1 MFPPEVRAL
10 GVGLSYAVGNAI
22 FGGSA
27 EFVALSLKSA
37 GVESA
42 FYWYVSALCLVAL
55 IISLRMPDPQRDG
68 HLKGDVAMNP
78 DDEHGEADAASGK
91 LHKPA

>member
-1 MFPPEVRAL
+1 
-10 GVGLSYAVGNAI
+10 
-22 FGGSA
+22 
-27 EFVALSLKSA
+27 
-37 GVESA
+37 
-42 FYWYVSALCLVAL
+42 VAL

-78 DDEHGEADAASGK
+78 DDEHGEVDAAAGK